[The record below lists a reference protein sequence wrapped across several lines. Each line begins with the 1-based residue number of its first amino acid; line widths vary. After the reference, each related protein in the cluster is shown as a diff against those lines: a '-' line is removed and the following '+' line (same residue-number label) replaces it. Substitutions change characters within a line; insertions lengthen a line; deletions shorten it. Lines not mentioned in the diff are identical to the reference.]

1 MEREHITPQ
10 GVSIF
15 HDKNENIH
23 SFCLCL
29 YVRAGSLFETK
40 ENNGISHFFEQDD
53 RLRRN
58 ALAAPRKAELLLR
71 RRLDADGGSTEEDDE
86 DSVK

>member
-10 GVSIF
+10 GVSVF

-29 YVRAGSLFETK
+29 YVRAGSLFRQRRITEFLIFSEHIVFK
-40 ENNGISHFFEQDD
+40 NIHYQMGENLYQTLD
-53 RLRRN
+53 RCGL
-58 ALAAPRKAELLLR
+58 
-71 RRLDADGGSTEEDDE
+71 GF
-86 DSVK
+86 

>member
-10 GVSIF
+10 GVSVF
-15 HDKNENIH
+15 HDKNESIH

-40 ENNGISHFFEQDD
+40 KENGISHFSEHIVFKNIHYDNEAKEIVKYYIDNNEYFPK
-53 RLRRN
+53 LR
-58 ALAAPRKAELLLR
+58 KY
-71 RRLDADGGSTEEDDE
+71 
-86 DSVK
+86 

>member
-29 YVRAGSLFETK
+29 YVRAGSLFERITEFLIFSSILYLK
-40 ENNGISHFFEQDD
+40 TFIIRWERICI
-53 RLRRN
+53 RL
-58 ALAAPRKAELLLR
+58 
-71 RRLDADGGSTEEDDE
+71 
-86 DSVK
+86 

>member
-1 MEREHITPQ
+1 MWMEREHITPQ
-10 GVSIF
+10 GVSVF

-40 ENNGISHFFEQDD
+40 KENGISHFFEHIVFKNIHLCHGRESVTD
-53 RLRRN
+53 LR
-58 ALAAPRKAELLLR
+58 
-71 RRLDADGGSTEEDDE
+71 
-86 DSVK
+86 SVWT